1 MERSFRPAVSTVIGP
16 DGEPLTL
23 ESLPS
28 TATRRWVARHK
39 AQVVAAVNGGL
50 LSLDE
55 ARERYALSA
64 EEFLS
69 WQHAMV
75 KFGLVGLH
83 ATRLQ
88 EYRLQES

>member
-1 MERSFRPAVSTVIGP
+1 MESSFRPAVSYVIGP

-23 ESLPS
+23 ESLPPS
-28 TATRRWVARHK
+28 ATRRWVARHK

-55 ARERYALSA
+55 AYARYALSA

-69 WQHAMV
+69 WQHALM
-75 KFGLVGLH
+75 KFGLAGLQ
-83 ATRLQ
+83 ATRMQ
-88 EYRLQES
+88 NYRQHEG